1 MCTKPPP
8 EYQANPEHPP
18 NKKTFPTTPYY
29 LLLAPYSLLPTPYSL
44 LPPHSLLA
52 HRLYYIKLEAQI
64 AKTSPKTLYSCHI
77 VIIGIRYK
85 T

>member
-1 MCTKPPP
+1 MCTKTSP

-18 NKKTFPTTPYY
+18 NKKNIPN
-29 LLLAPYSLLPTPYSL
+29 SQLPTPCSL

-52 HRLYYIKLEAQI
+52 HRLYYIRLEAQI
-64 AKTSPKTLYSCHI
+64 AKTSPKTPYSCHI

>member
-1 MCTKPPP
+1 MCTKTSP

-18 NKKTFPTTPYY
+18 NKKTFPTTP
-29 LLLAPYSLLPTPYSL
+29 SSL

-52 HRLYYIKLEAQI
+52 HRLYYIRLEAQI
-64 AKTSPKTLYSCHI
+64 AKTSPKTPYSCHI
-77 VIIGIRYK
+77 VIIDIRYK